1 MTCTMQQW
9 NMAMHPMERT
19 IDNSIKEVLGFD
31 VRVLTYSGEVKTI
44 RFTDLIDTERL
55 GVLLSIDKS
64 LDFDELARTGRG
76 ISKVTI
82 ELKVDCTGY
91 SMEFI
96 NEKDATNGQ

>member
-44 RFTDLIDTERL
+44 RFTDLIGTECL
-55 GVLLSIDKS
+55 GASLSIDKS

>member
-1 MTCTMQQW
+1 MTCIMQQW

-31 VRVLTYSGEVKTI
+31 VRVLTYSGEEKII
-44 RFTDLIDTERL
+44 RFTELINTERL
-55 GVLLSIDKS
+55 GASLSIDQS
-64 LDFDELARTGRG
+64 LDLDESERTALR

>member
-1 MTCTMQQW
+1 MEQW
-9 NMAMHPMERT
+9 SMAMNLTERT

-31 VRVLTYSGEVKTI
+31 VKVLTYGGEVKTI
-44 RFTDLIDTERL
+44 RCTDLIDAGRL
-55 GVLLSIDKS
+55 GASLSIDKS
-64 LDFDELARTGRG
+64 LDFDELAQTGRG

-96 NEKDATNGQ
+96 DCEETHE

>member
-1 MTCTMQQW
+1 MILQTCGMI
-9 NMAMHPMERT
+9 R
-19 IDNSIKEVLGFD
+19 DSIQKILGFD
-31 VRVLTYSGEVKTI
+31 VKVLTYGGEVKTI

-55 GVLLSIDKS
+55 GASLSIDKS

-82 ELKVDCTGY
+82 ELKVNCNGY

-96 NEKDATNGQ
+96 NEKDATNGQQVRYR